1 MDASTSSIEAVFL
14 TTGEAILPGRIP
26 GGFRLDVIAEYAPDK
41 IRNVV
46 LLGHSHD
53 GKTMLAEAM
62 LFASGGVARMG
73 SPDQGTATTDFEPE
87 EQKRKISINL
97 GVAFAEHNGHKVNI
111 LDAPGFFDFA
121 GQVVSGLRAAEGA
134 VVVVGPSSQLA
145 VGTEVAWEQCN
156 RTSKPRIVVVNK
168 LDKEHSDFYGAIDAM
183 RQNLSPRPFPLHL
196 PIGAEQDFR
205 GIVDLL
211 HMKAFVT
218 AEDGKGSEIPIPDE
232 MKPRV
237 EEYRGQ
243 LIEAAAE
250 SDDSLLEKYLD
261 AGTLDEEEIQR
272 GLRQGILDAKVAP
285 VVCASATKLLGVRTL
300 LSTIVELMPSP
311 EADPDK
317 PVKAFVFSTGGD
329 QFGRVTY
336 FKVIAGVVKAD
347 AHLPNLSRGGEERL
361 AQIFFPRGKEHVA
374 ATEVRA
380 GDIAAATKLS
390 HTLTGDTL
398 GMKDGGPLP
407 GLDLPGP
414 AYSLAITPKARGDEE
429 KISSG
434 LARLSEED
442 PTLHVERT
450 EETHQLVIAGLGD
463 VHLDVTLEKL
473 RRKYGVEATTATPRV
488 PYRETV
494 HGSARAEGRHVKQS
508 GGHGQYGICVIE
520 VAPTARGEGFVWED
534 KIFGGSIPQNFRLSV
549 QKGIVDTM
557 SKGVVA
563 GYPMVDVRVT
573 LLDGKYHSVDSNDM
587 AFQIAGSLAIR
598 KGALDAGPVL
608 LEPIVE
614 ATIRV
619 PERNLGDIMS
629 DVNGRRGKILGTE
642 PTDGYQDVKVLVPES
657 EMLRFA
663 LDLRSVT
670 QGRGS
675 FAMKFSH
682 YEEMP
687 AHLAKGIIEE
697 FQKQHETAASAH

>member
-1 MDASTSSIEAVFL
+1 MAT
-14 TTGEAILPGRIP
+14 
-26 GGFRLDVIAEYAPDK
+26 EYAPDK

-62 LFASGGVARMG
+62 LFASGAVARMG

-97 GVAFAEHNGHKVNI
+97 GVASAEHNGHKVNI

-134 VVVVGPSSQLA
+134 VVVVSPSPQLA

-168 LDKEHSDFYGAIDAM
+168 LDKENSDFYGAVAAM
-183 RQNLSPRPFPLHL
+183 REHLSPRPFPLHL
-196 PIGAEQDFR
+196 PIGSEQDFR

-211 HMKAFVT
+211 HLKAFVT
-218 AEDGKGSEIPIPDE
+218 TPDGKGGEVPIPDD
-232 MKPRV
+232 MLKLV
-237 EEYRGQ
+237 DEYRGQ

-261 AGTLDEEEIQR
+261 AGTLSEEEIQR
-272 GLRQGILDAKVAP
+272 GLREGILEGKVAP
-285 VVCASATKLLGVRTL
+285 VVCCSATKLLGVRTL
-300 LSTIVELMPSP
+300 MSTIAELMPPP
-311 EADPDK
+311 EVELEK
-317 PVKAFVFSTGGD
+317 PVKAFVFST
-329 QFGRVTY
+329 
-336 FKVIAGVVKAD
+336 
-347 AHLPNLSRGGEERL
+347 GGEERL

-380 GDIAAATKLS
+380 GDIGAATKLA

-398 GMKDGGPLP
+398 GMKDGGALP
-407 GLDLPGP
+407 PLDLPGP
-414 AYSLAITPKARGDEE
+414 AYSVAITPKARGDEE

-434 LARLSEED
+434 LARLAEED
-442 PTLHVERT
+442 PTLHIERV
-450 EETHQLVIAGLGD
+450 EETKQLVIAGLGD

-473 RRKYGVEATTATPRV
+473 KRKYGVEATTALPRV
-488 PYRETV
+488 AYRETV
-494 HGSARAEGRHVKQS
+494 SGHSRAEGRHVKQS

-520 VAPTARGEGFVWED
+520 VSPTKRGEGFVWED
-534 KIFGGSIPQNFRLSV
+534 KIFGGAIPQNFRASV
-549 QKGIVDTM
+549 QKGIVDNM
-557 SKGVVA
+557 AKGVVA

-573 LLDGKYHSVDSNDM
+573 LVDGKYHQVDSNDM

-598 KGALDAGPVL
+598 RASLDAGPVL
-608 LEPIVE
+608 LEPVVE
-614 ATIRV
+614 AEIRV
-619 PERNLGDIMS
+619 PEKNLGDIMS
-629 DVNGRRGKILGTE
+629 DINGRRGKIMGTE
-642 PTDGYQDVKVLVPES
+642 PDDGYQKVKTTVPES

-663 LDLRSVT
+663 LDLRSIT

-675 FAMKFSH
+675 YTKKFSH
-682 YEEMP
+682 YDEMP
-687 AHLAKGIIEE
+687 AHLAKAIIEE
-697 FQKQHETAASAH
+697 FQKQHEAAS

>member
-1 MDASTSSIEAVFL
+1 ML
-14 TTGEAILPGRIP
+14 T
-26 GGFRLDVIAEYAPDK
+26 
-41 IRNVV
+41 
-46 LLGHSHD
+46 
-53 GKTMLAEAM
+53 EAM
-62 LFASGGVARMG
+62 LFASGAVPRMG
-73 SPDQGTATTDFEPE
+73 SPDSSTATTDFEPE

-97 GVAFAEHNGHKVNI
+97 GVAFAEHNGYKINI
-111 LDAPGFFDFA
+111 LDAPGFFDFT
-121 GQVVSGLRAAEGA
+121 GQVISGLRAADSA
-134 VVVVGPSSQLA
+134 VVVVGPSAQLA
-145 VGTEVAWEQCN
+145 VGTEIAWEHCN
-156 RTSKPRIVVVNK
+156 RTNKPRIVVVNK
-168 LDKEHSDFYGAIDAM
+168 LDKEHSDFYGAVAAM
-183 RQNLSPRPFPLHL
+183 RETLSPRPFPLHL

-205 GIVDLL
+205 GVVDLL
-211 HMKAFVT
+211 HLKAFVT
-218 AEDGKGSEIPIPDE
+218 AEDGKGSEVPIPDD
-232 MKPRV
+232 MTQRV

-261 AGTLDEEEIQR
+261 AGTLNEEEIQR
-272 GLRQGILDAKVAP
+272 GLREGILEGKVAP
-285 VVCASATKLLGVRTL
+285 VLCCSATKLLGVRTL
-300 LSTIVELMPSP
+300 MSTIAELLPPP
-311 EADPDK
+311 EAEPDK

-329 QFGRVTY
+329 QFGRVSY
-336 FKVIAGVVKAD
+336 FKVIAGTVKAD

-374 ATEVRA
+374 ATEIRA
-380 GDIAAATKLS
+380 GDIGAATKLT

-398 GMKDGGPLP
+398 GQKDGGPLP
-407 GLDLPGP
+407 GLNLPP
-414 AYSLAITPKARGDEE
+414 PSFSLAIVPKARGDEE

-442 PTLHVERT
+442 PTLHVERN

-463 VHLDVTLEKL
+463 VHLDVTLDKL
-473 RRKYGVEATTATPRV
+473 KRKYGVEATTSTPRV

-508 GGHGQYGICVIE
+508 GGHGQYGIAVIE
-520 VAPTARGEGFVWED
+520 VAPTPRGEGFVWED
-534 KIFGGSIPQNFRLSV
+534 KIFGGSIPQNFRPSV

-563 GYPMVDVRVT
+563 GYPMVDVKVT
-573 LLDGKYHSVDSNDM
+573 LLDGKYHTVDSNDM

-629 DVNGRRGKILGTE
+629 DLNGRRGKILGTE
-642 PTDGYQDVKVLVPES
+642 PDDGYQDVKALVPES

-663 LDLRSVT
+663 LDLRSIT

-675 FAMKFSH
+675 FTQKFDH
-682 YEEMP
+682 YDEMP
-687 AHLAKGIIEE
+687 AHLAKNIIDQY
-697 FQKQHETAASAH
+697 QKEHEAAS

>member
-1 MDASTSSIEAVFL
+1 MAT
-14 TTGEAILPGRIP
+14 
-26 GGFRLDVIAEYAPDK
+26 EYAPDK

-62 LFASGGVARMG
+62 LFASGAVARIG
-73 SPDQGTATTDFEPE
+73 SPDTATAAMDFEPE

-97 GVAFAEHNGHKVNI
+97 GVGFVEHNGFKINI

-121 GQVVSGLRAAEGA
+121 GQVLSGLRAAEGA
-134 VVVVGPSSQLA
+134 IVVVGPSPQVA

-156 RTSKPRIVVVNK
+156 KTDKPRIVVVNK
-168 LDKEHSDFYGAIDAM
+168 LDKENSDFYGAVAALRDH
-183 RQNLSPRPFPLHL
+183 LSPRPFPLHL

-211 HMKAFVT
+211 HLRAFVT
-218 AEDGKGSEIPIPDE
+218 APDGKGSEIPIPDD
-232 MKPRV
+232 MKERV

-261 AGTLDEEEIQR
+261 VGTLSEEEIQT
-272 GLRQGILDAKVAP
+272 GLREGILAGKVAP
-285 VVCASATKLLGVRTL
+285 VVCVSATKQLGVRTL
-300 LSTIVELMPSP
+300 LSTIAELMPPP
-311 EADPDK
+311 EVEPEK

-329 QFGRVTY
+329 QFGRVSY
-336 FKVIAGVVKAD
+336 FKVTAGSVKAD

-361 AQIFFPRGKEHVA
+361 AQIFYPRGKEHVA
-374 ATEVRA
+374 ATEVHA
-380 GDIAAATKLS
+380 GDIAAATKLT

-398 GMKDGGPLP
+398 GIKDGGPLP

-414 AYSLAITPKARGDEE
+414 AYSLAITPKTHGDEE

-434 LARLSEED
+434 LARLGEED
-442 PTLHVERT
+442 PTLHIERS
-450 EETHQLVIAGLGD
+450 EETHQLVISGLGD
-463 VHLDVTLEKL
+463 VHLDVILEKL
-473 RRKYGVEATTATPRV
+473 KRKYGVDATTATPRV

-494 HGSARAEGRHVKQS
+494 HGHARAEGRHVKQS

-520 VAPTARGEGFVWED
+520 VEPTARGEGFVWED
-534 KIFGGSIPQNFRLSV
+534 KIFGGSIPHNFRPSV

-557 SKGVVA
+557 TKGVVA

-573 LLDGKYHSVDSNDM
+573 LVDGKYHSVDSNDM
-587 AFQIAGSLAIR
+587 AFQIAGSVAIR
-598 KGALDAGPVL
+598 RASLDAGPVL
-608 LEPIVE
+608 LEPVVE

-619 PERNLGDIMS
+619 PEKYLGDIMS
-629 DVNGRRGKILGTE
+629 DINGRRGKIHGTE
-642 PTDGYQDVKVLVPES
+642 PDDGYQMVKAIVPES

-663 LDLRSVT
+663 LDLRSIT

-675 FAMKFSH
+675 FSKTFSH

-687 AHLAKGIIEE
+687 AHLAKPIIEE
-697 FQKQHETAASAH
+697 FQKEHAAVS

>member
-1 MDASTSSIEAVFL
+1 MAT
-14 TTGEAILPGRIP
+14 
-26 GGFRLDVIAEYAPDK
+26 EYASDK

-62 LFASGGVARMG
+62 LFASGTIPRMG
-73 SPDQGTATTDFEPE
+73 GPDQSTATTDFEPE

-97 GVAFAEHNGHKVNI
+97 GVASAEHNGYKINI

-121 GQVVSGLRAAEGA
+121 GQVFSGLRVADAA
-134 VVVVGPSSQLA
+134 VVVVGAGPQLA

-168 LDKEHSDFYGAIDAM
+168 LDKESSDFYGAVAAM
-183 RQNLSPRPFPLHL
+183 RDHLSPRPFPLHL

-211 HMKAFVT
+211 HLKAFVT
-218 AEDGKGSEIPIPDE
+218 TPDGKGSEVPIPDD
-232 MKPRV
+232 MQKLV
-237 EEYRGQ
+237 EQYRGQ

-261 AGTLDEEEIQR
+261 AGTLSEEEIQR
-272 GLRQGILDAKVAP
+272 GLREGILAGKVAP
-285 VVCASATKLLGVRTL
+285 VVCCSATKLLGVRTL
-300 LSTIVELMPSP
+300 MSTIVELMPP
-311 EADPDK
+311 PDAEPDK
-317 PVKAFVFSTGGD
+317 PSKAFVFSTGGD
-329 QFGRVTY
+329 QFGRVSY
-336 FKVIAGVVKAD
+336 FKVVAGTVKAD

-374 ATEVRA
+374 TGEVRA
-380 GDIAAATKLS
+380 GDIGAATKLA

-407 GLDLPGP
+407 PLDLPGP
-414 AYSLAITPKARGDEE
+414 AYSVAITPKARGDEE

-442 PTLHVERT
+442 PTLHVERI
-450 EETHQLVIAGLGD
+450 EETKQLVIAGLGD

-473 RRKYGVEATTATPRV
+473 KRKYGVEATTQVPRV
-488 PYRETV
+488 AYRETV
-494 HGSARAEGRHVKQS
+494 SGHSRAEGRHVKQS
-508 GGHGQYGICVIE
+508 GGHGQYGICTIE
-520 VAPTARGEGFVWED
+520 VAPTKRGEGFVWED
-534 KIFGGSIPQNFRLSV
+534 KIFGGAIPQNFRASV
-549 QKGIVDTM
+549 QKGIVDNM
-557 SKGVVA
+557 AKGVVA
-563 GYPMVDVRVT
+563 GYPMVDVKVT
-573 LLDGKYHSVDSNDM
+573 LVDGKYHQVDSNDM
-587 AFQIAGSLAIR
+587 AFQIAGSMAIR

-608 LEPIVE
+608 LEPVVE
-614 ATIRV
+614 ADIRV
-619 PERNLGDIMS
+619 PEKSLGAIMS
-629 DVNGRRGKILGTE
+629 DINGRRGKILGTE
-642 PTDGYQDVKVLVPES
+642 PDDGYEKVRATVPEH

-663 LDLRSVT
+663 LDLRSIT

-675 FAMKFSH
+675 FQMKFSH
-682 YEEMP
+682 YDEMP
-687 AHLAKGIIEE
+687 AHLAKAIIEE
-697 FQKQHETAASAH
+697 FQKEHEAASQAAH

>member
-1 MDASTSSIEAVFL
+1 ML
-14 TTGEAILPGRIP
+14 T
-26 GGFRLDVIAEYAPDK
+26 
-41 IRNVV
+41 
-46 LLGHSHD
+46 
-53 GKTMLAEAM
+53 EAM
-62 LFASGGVARMG
+62 LFASGGVPRMG
-73 SPDQGTATTDFEPE
+73 SPDSSTATTDYEPE

-97 GVAFAEHNGHKVNI
+97 GVAFAEHNGFKINI
-111 LDAPGFFDFA
+111 LDAPGFFDFV

-134 VVVVGPSSQLA
+134 VVVVGPTSQLA
-145 VGTEVAWEQCN
+145 VGTEIAWEHCN
-156 RTSKPRIVVVNK
+156 RTNKPRIVVVNK
-168 LDKEHSDFYGAIDAM
+168 LDKENSDFYGAVAAM
-183 RQNLSPRPFPLHL
+183 REVLSPRPFPLHL
-196 PIGAEQDFR
+196 PIGAEQNFR

-211 HMKAFVT
+211 HLKAFVT
-218 AEDGKGSEIPIPDE
+218 AEDGKGSEVPIPDD
-232 MKPRV
+232 MKTRV

-261 AGTLDEEEIQR
+261 AGTLDEDEIQR
-272 GLRQGILDAKVAP
+272 GLRQGILEGKVAP

-300 LSTIVELMPSP
+300 MSTIAELMPPPSAP
-311 EADPDK
+311 LDQ
-317 PVKAFVFSTGGD
+317 PVKAFVFNTGGD
-329 QFGRVTY
+329 QFGRVSY
-336 FKVIAGVVKAD
+336 FKVVAGTLKAD

-361 AQIFFPRGKEHVA
+361 ASIFFPRGKEHVA
-374 ATEVRA
+374 ATEIRA
-380 GDIAAATKLS
+380 GDIGAATKLT

-398 GMKDGGPLP
+398 GQKDGGPLP
-407 GLDLPGP
+407 AIDLPPP
-414 AYSLAITPKARGDEE
+414 AYSLAIVPKARGDEE

-442 PTLHVERT
+442 PTLHVERL

-473 RRKYGVEATTATPRV
+473 KRKYGVEATTSVPRV

-534 KIFGGSIPQNFRLSV
+534 KIFGGSIPQNFRPSV

-557 SKGVVA
+557 GKGVVA
-563 GYPMVDVRVT
+563 GYPMVDVKVT
-573 LLDGKYHSVDSNDM
+573 LLDGKYHTVDSNDM

-598 KGALDAGPVL
+598 KGALEAGPVL

-629 DVNGRRGKILGTE
+629 DLNGRRGKILGTE
-642 PTDGYQDVKVLVPES
+642 PQDGYQDVKAMVPES

-663 LDLRSVT
+663 LDLRSIT

-675 FAMKFSH
+675 FTKKFDH

-687 AHLAKGIIEE
+687 AHLAKTIIDQ
-697 FQKQHETAASAH
+697 FQKEHEAAS

>member
-1 MDASTSSIEAVFL
+1 ML
-14 TTGEAILPGRIP
+14 T
-26 GGFRLDVIAEYAPDK
+26 
-41 IRNVV
+41 
-46 LLGHSHD
+46 
-53 GKTMLAEAM
+53 EAM
-62 LFASGGVARMG
+62 LFASGGVPRMG
-73 SPDQGTATTDFEPE
+73 SPDSSTATTDYEPE

-97 GVAFAEHNGHKVNI
+97 GVAFAEHNGFKINI

-121 GQVVSGLRAAEGA
+121 GQVVSALRAAEGA
-134 VVVVGPSSQLA
+134 VVVVGPTSQLA
-145 VGTEVAWEQCN
+145 VGTEIAWEHCN
-156 RTSKPRIVVVNK
+156 RTNKPRIVVVNK
-168 LDKEHSDFYGAIDAM
+168 LDKENSDFYGAVAAM
-183 RQNLSPRPFPLHL
+183 REVLSPRPFPLHL
-196 PIGAEQDFR
+196 PIGAEQNFR

-211 HMKAFVT
+211 HLKAFVT
-218 AEDGKGSEIPIPDE
+218 AEDGKGSEVPIPDD
-232 MKPRV
+232 MKARV
-237 EEYRGQ
+237 DEYRGQ

-261 AGTLDEEEIQR
+261 AGTLDEDEIQR
-272 GLRQGILDAKVAP
+272 GLRQGILEAKVAP

-300 LSTIVELMPSP
+300 MSTIAELMPP
-311 EADPDK
+311 PDAPLDQ
-317 PVKAFVFSTGGD
+317 PVKAFVFNTGGD
-329 QFGRVTY
+329 QFGRVSY
-336 FKVIAGVVKAD
+336 FKVVAGTLKAD

-361 AQIFFPRGKEHVA
+361 ASIFFPRGKEHVA
-374 ATEVRA
+374 ATEIRA
-380 GDIAAATKLS
+380 GDIGAATKLA

-398 GMKDGGPLP
+398 GQKDGGPLP
-407 GLDLPGP
+407 AIDLPPP
-414 AYSLAITPKARGDEE
+414 AYSLAIVPKARGDEE

-442 PTLHVERT
+442 PTLHVERL

-473 RRKYGVEATTATPRV
+473 KRKYGVEATTSVPRV

-534 KIFGGSIPQNFRLSV
+534 KIFGGSIPHNFRPSV

-557 SKGVVA
+557 GKGVVA

-598 KGALDAGPVL
+598 KGALEAGPVL

-629 DVNGRRGKILGTE
+629 DLNGRRGKILGTE
-642 PTDGYQDVKVLVPES
+642 PQDGYQDVKAMVPES

-663 LDLRSVT
+663 LDLRSIT

-675 FAMKFSH
+675 FTKKFDH

-687 AHLAKGIIEE
+687 AHLAKTIIDQ
-697 FQKQHETAASAH
+697 FQKEHEAAS

>member
-1 MDASTSSIEAVFL
+1 M
-14 TTGEAILPGRIP
+14 
-26 GGFRLDVIAEYAPDK
+26 
-41 IRNVV
+41 V

-62 LFASGGVARMG
+62 LFASGAVARMG
-73 SPDQGTATTDFEPE
+73 SPDQATATMDYEPE

-97 GVAFAEHNGHKVNI
+97 GVGFAEHNGHKVNI
-111 LDAPGFFDFA
+111 LDAPGFFDFS

-145 VGTEVAWEQCN
+145 VGTEIAWEHCN

-168 LDKEHSDFYGAIDAM
+168 LDKENSDFYGAVAAM
-183 RQNLSPRPFPLHL
+183 RGALSPRPFPLHL
-196 PIGAEQDFR
+196 PIGAEQDFK

-211 HMKAFVT
+211 HLKAYVT
-218 AEDGKGSEIPIPDE
+218 APDGKGSEVPIPED
-232 MKPRV
+232 MKQRV
-237 EEYRGQ
+237 EEHRGQ

-261 AGTLDEEEIQR
+261 AGTLDEGEIQS
-272 GLRQGILDAKVAP
+272 GLRQGILDGRVAP
-285 VVCASATKLLGVRTL
+285 VVCCSATKLLGVRTL
-300 LSTIVELMPSP
+300 LSTIVELMPPP
-311 EADPDK
+311 EAEPDK

-329 QFGRVTY
+329 QFGRISY
-336 FKVIAGVVKAD
+336 FKVVAGSVKAD

-361 AQIFFPRGKEHVA
+361 AQVFFPRGKEHVA
-374 ATEVRA
+374 ATEIHA
-380 GDIAAATKLS
+380 GDIGAVTKLT

-407 GLDLPGP
+407 PLDLPGP

-463 VHLDVTLEKL
+463 VHLDLTLEKL
-473 RRKYGVEATTATPRV
+473 KRKYGVEATTATPRV

-663 LDLRSVT
+663 LDLRSIT

-675 FAMKFSH
+675 FSQKFDH

-687 AHLAKGIIEE
+687 AHLARSIIDQ
-697 FQKQHETAASAH
+697 FQKEHEAAS

>member
-1 MDASTSSIEAVFL
+1 MATDYAS
-14 TTGEAILPGRIP
+14 
-26 GGFRLDVIAEYAPDK
+26 DK

-53 GKTMLAEAM
+53 GKTTLAEAM
-62 LFASGGVARMG
+62 LFASGGIARMG
-73 SPDQGTATTDFEPE
+73 SPDQSTAVMDFEPE

-97 GVAFAEHNGHKVNI
+97 GVAFAEHNGFKINI
-111 LDAPGFFDFA
+111 LDAPGFLDFA
-121 GQVVSGLRAAEGA
+121 GQAASGLRAAEGA
-134 VVVVGPSSQLA
+134 VVVVGPTAQLA

-156 RTSKPRIVVVNK
+156 RTQKPRVVVVNK
-168 LDKEHSDFYGAIDAM
+168 LDKENSDFYGAVAAM
-183 RQNLSPRPFPLHL
+183 RETLSPRPFPLHL
-196 PIGAEQDFR
+196 PIGAEADFR

-211 HMKAFVT
+211 HLKAYVT
-218 AEDGKGSEIPIPDE
+218 AADGKGSEVPIPDD
-232 MKPRV
+232 MKQRV

-261 AGTLDEEEIQR
+261 AGTLTEEEIQR
-272 GLRQGILDAKVAP
+272 GLREGILEGKVAP
-285 VVCASATKLLGVRTL
+285 VLCGSATKLLGVRTL
-300 LSTIVELMPSP
+300 MSTIAELMPP
-311 EADPDK
+311 PQVEPDK

-329 QFGRVTY
+329 QFGRISY
-336 FKVIAGVVKAD
+336 FKVVAGTVKAD

-374 ATEVRA
+374 AAEVHA
-380 GDIAAATKLS
+380 GDIAAATKLA

-398 GMKDGGPLP
+398 GLKDGGPVP
-407 GLDLPGP
+407 QIDVPGP
-414 AYSLAITPKARGDEE
+414 AFSLAITPKARGDEE

-442 PTLHVERT
+442 PTLHVERS
-450 EETHQLVIAGLGD
+450 EETKQLVISGLGD
-463 VHLDVTLEKL
+463 VHLDVILEKL
-473 RRKYGVEATTATPRV
+473 KRKYGVEATTATPRV

-494 HGSARAEGRHVKQS
+494 HGQARAEGRHVKQS

-520 VAPTARGEGFVWED
+520 VGPTARGEGFVWED
-534 KIFGGSIPQNFRLSV
+534 KIFGGSIPQNFRPSV
-549 QKGIVDTM
+549 QKGIVDSM
-557 SKGVVA
+557 AKGVVA

-573 LLDGKYHSVDSNDM
+573 LLDGKYHTVDSNDM
-587 AFQIAGSLAIR
+587 AFQIAGSMAIR
-598 KGALDAGPVL
+598 RGALDAGPVL
-608 LEPIVE
+608 LEPVVE

-619 PERNLGDIMS
+619 PEKNLGDIMS
-629 DVNGRRGKILGTE
+629 DINGRRGKILGTE
-642 PTDGYQDVKVLVPES
+642 PTDGYQNVKAMVPQS

-663 LDLRSVT
+663 LDLRSIT

-675 FAMKFSH
+675 FEMKFDH

-687 AHLAKGIIEE
+687 AHIAKGIIEQ
-697 FQKQHETAASAH
+697 FQKEHEAAASAH

>member
-1 MDASTSSIEAVFL
+1 MAND
-14 TTGEAILPGRIP
+14 
-26 GGFRLDVIAEYAPDK
+26 YAPDK

-53 GKTMLAEAM
+53 GKTMLTEAM
-62 LFASGGVARMG
+62 LFASGGVPRMG
-73 SPDQGTATTDFEPE
+73 SPDSSTATTDFEPE

-97 GVAFAEHNGHKVNI
+97 GVAFAEHNGFKINI

-121 GQVVSGLRAAEGA
+121 GQVISGLRAAEGA
-134 VVVVGPSSQLA
+134 VVVVGPTSQLA
-145 VGTEVAWEQCN
+145 VGTEIAWEHCN

-168 LDKEHSDFYGAIDAM
+168 LDKENSDFYGAVAAM
-183 RQNLSPRPFPLHL
+183 RETLSPRPFPLHL
-196 PIGAEQDFR
+196 PIGAEQEFR

-211 HMKAFVT
+211 HLKAFVT
-218 AEDGKGSEIPIPDE
+218 ADDGKGSEVPIPDD
-232 MKPRV
+232 MKQRV

-261 AGTLDEEEIQR
+261 AGTLNDDEIQR
-272 GLRQGILDAKVAP
+272 GLRQGILEGKVAP
-285 VVCASATKLLGVRTL
+285 VVCCSATKLLGVRTL
-300 LSTIVELMPSP
+300 MSTIAELMPPP
-311 EADPDK
+311 EAEVDK
-317 PVKAFVFSTGGD
+317 PVKAFVFNTAGD
-329 QFGRVTY
+329 QFGRVSY
-336 FKVIAGVVKAD
+336 FKVIAGTVKTD

-374 ATEVRA
+374 ATEIRA
-380 GDIAAATKLS
+380 GDIGAATKLT

-398 GMKDGGPLP
+398 GQKDGGPLP
-407 GLDLPGP
+407 PLDLPP
-414 AYSLAITPKARGDEE
+414 LAYSFAIVPKARGDDD

-442 PTLHVERT
+442 PTLHVERN

-473 RRKYGVEATTATPRV
+473 KRKHGVDATTSTPRV

-520 VAPTARGEGFVWED
+520 VGPTARGEGFVWED

-557 SKGVVA
+557 AKGVVA

-573 LLDGKYHSVDSNDM
+573 LLDGKYHTVDSNDM

-598 KGALDAGPVL
+598 RGALEAGPVL

-614 ATIRV
+614 ATVRV

-629 DVNGRRGKILGTE
+629 DLNGRRGKILGTE
-642 PTDGYQDVKVLVPES
+642 PQDGYQDVKALVPES

-663 LDLRSVT
+663 LDLRSIT

-675 FAMKFSH
+675 FTKKFDH
-682 YEEMP
+682 YDEMP
-687 AHLAKGIIEE
+687 AHLAKAIIDQ
-697 FQKQHETAASAH
+697 FQKEHEAAS